1 MKLWQSLYG
10 LSTSN
15 LVDIVADF
23 VEAVESFCSSTPHK
37 ILFNYL
43 VHSATLES
51 LPYRFTETQATIPFE
66 FAPSSAL
73 EHDLEQALAD
83 VIFSIS
89 ADRWDADDHT
99 MEGFNVVIRRLCFFW
114 RPLEPRPIPLAVICY
129 LNKRKSESA
138 INHILHSYDFRPRLI
153 AAFPI
158 TLSNQSSTVED
169 ARDQV
174 LTGPLIIPLEAR
186 SRKSPIPQFLADR
199 FRRNFADIWPTR
211 TWPKLPK
218 RVIFGSHGPKCQFF
232 IPNSVFAALA
242 TDLRNWGTFLHQNSP
257 LKCIF
262 TSKTLTDQPVSP
274 SFLAELDL
282 GFGAPGAKFWPTR
295 TLVSK

>member
-1 MKLWQSLYG
+1 MSYYSTSAVALMKWSTFCSIKGHILTFAKSLEADVQRGRTSNLQHVKPYSDAMLHFNFRMSMKLWQSLYE
-10 LSTSN
+10 LFPSN

-66 FAPSSAL
+66 FFAPSSAL

-99 MEGFNVVIRRLCFFW
+99 MEGFDVVIRRLCFFW

-129 LNKRKSESA
+129 LGNRS
-138 INHILHSYDFRPRLI
+138 P
-153 AAFPI
+153 
-158 TLSNQSSTVED
+158 
-169 ARDQV
+169 
-174 LTGPLIIPLEAR
+174 PLI
-186 SRKSPIPQFLADR
+186 
-199 FRRNFADIWPTR
+199 
-211 TWPKLPK
+211 
-218 RVIFGSHGPKCQFF
+218 
-232 IPNSVFAALA
+232 
-242 TDLRNWGTFLHQNSP
+242 
-257 LKCIF
+257 
-262 TSKTLTDQPVSP
+262 TSCTHMIS
-274 SFLAELDL
+274 
-282 GFGAPGAKFWPTR
+282 G
-295 TLVSK
+295 LV